1 MAQLITTGV
10 TGSLSVTQNNFVRL
24 GTAYFS
30 SGGTYMHA
38 SQNAYF
44 NGSAWVGDGGTL
56 QLSLDGT
63 GGSSRFLYATAPRTS
78 SDYPFIVE
86 SATTSM
92 GSTTTTF
99 VKSVAGNTTT
109 NSTIGIGAAA
119 GANAGDGKLLIN
131 AGGASKPILE
141 VTNCAGNSSTNSSF
155 YTSFK
160 GWLAIKVGN
169 DVAGST
175 PGGTAIVA
183 GTYYIRL
190 WG

>member
-24 GTAYFS
+24 GSAYFS
-30 SGGTYMHA
+30 SGGSYTHVGL
-38 SQNAYF
+38 STYF
-44 NGSAWVGDGGTL
+44 NGAAWVGTGPVI
-56 QLSLDGT
+56 QLTSGQL
-63 GGSSRFLYATAPRTS
+63 LYATDPGGGST
-78 SDYPFIVE
+78 DYPFTIT
-86 SATTSM
+86 SATTTM
-92 GSTTTTF
+92 ASTTTTF

-160 GWLAIKVGN
+160 GWLAIKIGN

-175 PGGTAIVA
+175 PSGTAIIA